1 MDQETISRKEKIEMA
16 RKESERLDFSYRK
29 LYPNYQ
35 KEDSQGKESEHGYF
49 FLRVLLSSF
58 LLLAV
63 LGVTKFEAMG
73 KEQSQEYQTKL
84 VHILKTQSG
93 IDHIKEFLKSVK

>member
-1 MDQETISRKEKIEMA
+1 M
-16 RKESERLDFSYRK
+16 
-29 LYPNYQ
+29 
-35 KEDSQGKESEHGYF
+35 
-49 FLRVLLSSF
+49 LLSSF

-84 VHILKTQSG
+84 VYILKTQSG